1 MLDTL
6 VGQVWD
12 VGMFD
17 NLEFDP
23 DKDAI
28 KVLKKSKYDNDNTD
42 LYVILKKENKL
53 VKLIKKIK

>member
-1 MLDTL
+1 M
-6 VGQVWD
+6 GQVWD

-17 NLEFDP
+17 NLEFVP

>member
-1 MLDTL
+1 MDTL

-28 KVLKKSKYDNDNTD
+28 KVFKKSKYDNDNTD

>member
-1 MLDTL
+1 M
-6 VGQVWD
+6 GQVWD

-17 NLEFDP
+17 NLEFVP
-23 DKDAI
+23 DKDTI

>member
-1 MLDTL
+1 MDTL

-53 VKLIKKIK
+53 VKLI